1 MDPNVYIP
9 ELLPKQ
15 NPTRMIQVLGED
27 GPQIV
32 DEADLRDWLAENQN
46 ERPPGSGPD
55 GEWTVDDEEAA
66 MLKFEEAGRL
76 AAEDESGEMQQRLD
90 EYPYDVMADMLH
102 DQDYDFSPEGAEAR
116 QQAQDEMIQ
125 QTLDD
130 YGTDEF
136 VQEMY
141 TPAFPDEEDERYF
154 SPDDV
159 RERLSAYEQSQKRT
173 HDAARKAVDSSSPQ
187 GYIVHPDGYT
197 EYFEDPKVTAQAKKD
212 TEESERQYLKE
223 QRQKRKD
230 AERRGKQAPSTLG
243 PSMTE

>member
-1 MDPNVYIP
+1 MIDFERFEPMEIP
-9 ELLPKQ
+9 RQ
-15 NPTRMIQVLGED
+15 VRVLGED
-27 GPQIV
+27 GLELV
-32 DEADLRDWLAENQN
+32 NEFDLQDWLAENQN

-55 GEWTVDDEEAA
+55 GDWTVDDEIAA
-66 MLKFEEAGRL
+66 MGTYEEGMDFGDRP
-76 AAEDESGEMQQRLD
+76 
-90 EYPYDVMADMLH
+90 PYDVLADNLH
-102 DQDYDFSPEGAEAR
+102 NQDYDFSPEGAEAR

-197 EYFEDPKVTAQAKKD
+197 EYFEDPKVTAQAEKD
-212 TEESERQYLKE
+212 TAESAKQYRKE
-223 QRQKRKD
+223 QRQKSED